1 MQLGCLSEAADW
13 QGRRRGGS
21 ALPGRRRGS
30 AASLTIA
37 DRRKAAVEAKEI
49 DQATA
54 AMEKAARAQG
64 APAKGKRTTKGGL
77 ATVVANVASG
87 GAETDSGEESEYH

>member
-1 MQLGCLSEAADW
+1 ML
-13 QGRRRGGS
+13 R
-21 ALPGRRRGS
+21 
-30 AASLTIA
+30 SLLAGNSNNSNDTMAMTIA